1 MLSYSALL
9 HDIGTFLN
17 YSEHHLHSHYLVRNA
32 DLLGFDQREVAMMA
46 AITLF
51 HRKGRPGPRHAAFGG
66 LDRRARSTV
75 RFLSTLLRI
84 AECLDRSHSNAV
96 AHATFQTDG
105 KGHLT
110 LEVVPAKDWQLEL
123 WRLQDR
129 RRAIEESLGRSLD
142 IREAREP
149 HHGLIHC

>member
-1 MLSYSALL
+1 MFSYSALL

-17 YSEHHLHSHYLVRNA
+17 YSDHHLHSHYLVRNA

-51 HRKGRPGPRHAAFGG
+51 HRKSRPGPRHAAFVE
-66 LDRRARSTV
+66 LDRRARSAV
-75 RFLSTLLRI
+75 RLLSTLLRI
-84 AECLDRSHSNAV
+84 AEYLDRSHSSAV
-96 AHATFQTDG
+96 AHAAFQTDG

-142 IREAREP
+142 IREASEP